1 MTFLAH
7 AIAELGLVSA
17 TAMMFEARL
26 MSKSNHELV
35 GGMYAPLGLAVVSLV
50 TEIRAKNTV

>member
-7 AIAELGLVSA
+7 AIAELGLISA
-17 TAMMFEARL
+17 TGMIFEARL

-35 GGMYAPLGLAVVSLV
+35 GGMCAPLGLAVVSLV
-50 TEIRAKNTV
+50 TEIRAKK